1 MYRKQSTMASNAKAA
16 NNTNLDPLFIT
27 GKDVNRSLYI
37 PSSHKTVQ
45 NHSFDWQDASLI
57 SQKSFG
63 GQTEFQIPPN
73 TSQYIGQIFLEFV
86 INSGVVLPYSALN
99 AQWVDF
105 LAYAV
110 IEKAELVYASNQ
122 VQVFSGTAIKE
133 LFREQKLTAEERE
146 AYRPFELS
154 FNGAVRQAN
163 LVTSNVEMKARVKLP
178 FYFTHN
184 TRVFQP
190 QTLGLPQRIL
200 ITWRPLQFCR
210 RIQGG
215 TVTHSTLPFIDK
227 QKLRYEAIHVEQVEA
242 ATLAMMT
249 GDNQGIMTLFKHVQ
263 EVEPQK
269 DTSLVAGTN
278 TVELKI
284 DLNGAT
290 QTLFVGLRD
299 QTDVSSPDN
308 VNPWAWRGS
317 IFDPNIRIR
326 RVEVKVSGGNL
337 KTVYDAD
344 ETIYTAA
351 ANRNNKYASLSRGL
365 WIDFSKH
372 CDTFTDNAGQ
382 LNFAGTSNPTLV
394 ITVDVA
400 AHEAP
405 FQQRWILM
413 ALTNNIARNLLGTLT
428 RAIM

>member
-1 MYRKQSTMASNAKAA
+1 MAANAKAA

-27 GKDVNRSLYI
+27 GKDVGRSVFL
-37 PSSHKTVQ
+37 PNTHKTVQ
-45 NHSFDWQDASLI
+45 NYSFDWQDASLI

-73 TSQYIGQIFLEFV
+73 TSQYIGNVFLEFV
-86 INSGVVLPYSALN
+86 INSGVISANTALV

-105 LAYAV
+105 LAYAA
-110 IEKAELVYASNQ
+110 IDKCELIYASNQ
-122 VQVFSGTAIKE
+122 VQTFSGTAIKE
-133 LFREQKLTAEERE
+133 LFREQKYTHEERE
-146 AYRPFELS
+146 ANRPFELS
-154 FNGAVRQAN
+154 FNGSIRQRN
-163 LVTSNVEMKARVKLP
+163 LITSNVQMKARIRLP

-190 QTLGLPQRIL
+190 QTLGLPQRVL
-200 ITWRPLQFCR
+200 ITWKPVQFLR

-215 TVTHSTLPFIDK
+215 SVSHSTLPFIDQ

-242 ATLAMMT
+242 ATLAKMT
-249 GDNQGIMTLFKHVQ
+249 GDQQGIMTLFKHVQ

-269 DTSLVAGTN
+269 DTSLIAGTN
-278 TVELKI
+278 IVELKI

-299 QTDVSSPDN
+299 QTDVSAPDN

-317 IFDPNIRIR
+317 IYDPNIRIR
-326 RVEVKVSGGNL
+326 RVEIKVSGGNL
-337 KTVYDAD
+337 KTVYDA
-344 ETIYTAA
+344 EEAVMTSAQ
-351 ANRNNKYASLSRGL
+351 NRNNKHTALARGL

-372 CDTFTDNAGQ
+372 CDTYTDNAGQ